1 MEISAVIE
9 RLNSLGPTLRAEGL
23 SALYLFGSAARNDAH
38 GDSDIDLL
46 FEVES
51 GRKFSLIDQAQLQIM
66 LSDELGRNIDFVE
79 RAGLRPSLRKRI
91 ESEMVRIF

>member
-1 MEISAVIE
+1 MNAAID
-9 RLNSLGPTLRAEGL
+9 RLNALGPTLRAEGL
-23 SALYLFGSAARNDAH
+23 SALYLFGSAARDDAH
-38 GDSDIDLL
+38 PDSDIDLL

-66 LSDELGRNIDFVE
+66 LSEELGRNIDFIE
-79 RAGLRPSLRKRI
+79 RAGLRPSVRKRV